1 MQITIIRLVN
11 IISVQSFPVQRPV
24 HVERPSPGMIL
35 PGREM

>member
-24 HVERPSPGMIL
+24 HVERPGMIL